1 MCNQLGAE
9 GRCYD
14 LGEDSDRSL
23 GDGIHQVEGWMLRQ
37 SVFEGLL
44 KFKVRSVV
52 QKGATSLNVDSLFV
66 KLCEIS
72 PSFRIMFN
80 RRQFHIVNKG
90 IALPDLLGVHH
101 NVWFALVVVYSLEQ
115 SLP

>member
-1 MCNQLGAE
+1 MCNQLGAQ
-9 GRCYD
+9 GRGYD
-14 LGEDSDRSL
+14 LGEDADRSL
-23 GDGIHQVEGWMLRQ
+23 GAGIHQVEGWRLRQ

-44 KFKVRSVV
+44 KFKVWSVV

-80 RRQFHIVNKG
+80 RRQFHIVYKG
-90 IALPDLLGVHH
+90 IALPDLLGMHH
-101 NVWFALVVVYSLEQ
+101 NVWFALVVFILVEQ